1 MTGKRKVLIIG
12 ATGHFGERISRRL
25 ARSVDAHI
33 LLASRCIT
41 RAEKL
46 ARKLENEGAAAR
58 VSAFVLNQDSE
69 SLAEDLRATGAFLVI
84 HTAGP
89 YQGQDYKVAKAC
101 IDSGCHYVDLAD
113 GREFVVNFAAL
124 ADAAQQAGVILVSGA
139 STLPALSGAVIEELR
154 PAFASIREI
163 DISIAPGHQTPR
175 GRSTVAA
182 VLSYCGQPIQTLKNG
197 KWATVYG
204 WQDWRWLGYPHM
216 RSRIGGACDV
226 PDLGLLPDLIPNLRS
241 LSFHAALE
249 APWEQ
254 LGLWLMALLTRLRI
268 VKRWGKFT
276 AVFQAI
282 SDRLIR
288 LGSDT
293 GAMHLRIRGVDAGGK
308 ELTRTWFLTAR
319 NNLGPEI
326 PGIPAV
332 IVAKKMLDGRLQ
344 EGGARSCYGLITLD
358 EFEQEVSELR
368 FEYDVIDVCAD

>member
-41 RAEKL
+41 RADKL
-46 ARKLENEGAAAR
+46 ARKLENEGTAAR
-58 VSAFVLNQDSE
+58 VSAIALNQDSE
-69 SLAEDLRATGAFLVI
+69 SLAEDLRATGAYLVI

-113 GREFVVNFAAL
+113 GRQFVVNFATL
-124 ADAAQQAGVILVSGA
+124 ADAAKQASVLLVSGA
-139 STLPALSGAVIEELR
+139 STLPALSGAVIEKLR
-154 PAFASIREI
+154 PAFASIGEI

-175 GRSTVAA
+175 GRGTVAA
-182 VLSYCGQPIQTLKNG
+182 VLSYCGQPIQTLRNG
-197 KWATVYG
+197 KWTTVYG
-204 WQDWRWLGYPHM
+204 WQDWHWLGYPHM

-226 PDLGLLPDLIPNLRS
+226 PDLGLLPDLVPGLKS

-254 LGLWLMALLTRLRI
+254 IGLWMMSLLTRLRI
-268 VKRWGKFT
+268 VKGWGKFT

-288 LGSDT
+288 LGSGT
-293 GAMHLRIRGVDAGGK
+293 GAMHLRIRGVDASGK
-308 ELTRTWFLTAR
+308 ELARTWFLTAR

-332 IVAKKMLDGRLQ
+332 IVAKKLLDGRLQ
-344 EGGARSCYGLITLD
+344 ERGARSCYGLITLE

-368 FEYDVIDVCAD
+368 FEYNIIDVCTD